1 MNTQEIKKSTL
12 AEKQAFWTEQLPLFK
27 EAYWLPEHFEL
38 LKFDMEAGNFIV
50 CDDLDPTF
58 EDDADDL
65 YHRINTG
72 WSMWKRAVNHMQE
85 KLEGCVV
92 VQLEN
97 VRYFSNDGENY
108 EIHETIEDAKREAE
122 CAIEYYSERLADQQL
137 DPRSDGNFQQISY
150 GVVLAES
157 SYSIDHIV
165 TQQDKDNGDYS
176 YEVSTEIMSLFLAEA
191 ARGGNNV

>member
-1 MNTQEIKKSTL
+1 MTKDIEKPTL

-38 LKFDMEAGNFIV
+38 LKFDMEAGNFVV

-72 WSMWKRAVNHMQE
+72 WSMWKRAINHMQK

-92 VQLEN
+92 VP
-97 VRYFSNDGENY
+97 
-108 EIHETIEDAKREAE
+108 EAE
-122 CAIEYYSERLADQQL
+122 FAILPKTITPEIEEILGMPCFKFIKAAQIYRQLGFDVPPKAEKEQSFFMFKFLHLALIHGDKCFDVFESETKAML
-137 DPRSDGNFQQISY
+137 
-150 GVVLAES
+150 
-157 SYSIDHIV
+157 
-165 TQQDKDNGDYS
+165 
-176 YEVSTEIMSLFLAEA
+176 EA
-191 ARGGNNV
+191 ARGGNE